1 MSDDSAGRRAGPLF
15 PAAADKAAAEAGT
28 VLAPRFDEHGLVTAV
43 VTDAGDGTVLMVAH
57 MNAEAL
63 ALTLE
68 TSVAHYFSRSRQ
80 QLWRKGDT
88 SGSLQRVEE
97 LRVDCDQDA
106 VWIRVRVEGS
116 GASCHT
122 GRRSCFYRAATPGR
136 PDGPL
141 VFVEAEPMVDP
152 ATLYGRR
159 D

>member
-1 MSDDSAGRRAGPLF
+1 VTERF
-15 PAAADKAAAEAGT
+15 PPPGAKHEAEAGDR
-28 VLAPRFDEHGLVTAV
+28 LSPRFDEHGLVTAV

-68 TSVAHYFSRSRQ
+68 TGVAHYFSRSRQ
-80 QLWRKGDT
+80 ALWRKGDT

-122 GRRSCFYRAATPGR
+122 GRRSCFYRAAPLGR
-136 PDGPL
+136 SDAPL

-152 ATLYGRR
+152 ATLYGGKG
-159 D
+159 